1 MTPSINEKVL
11 AKALALGVASTTLL
25 VLTGPVTDPVNAP
38 KFLVLGALAMSLLG
52 IISTK
57 SLKDIWLEN
66 RALSVILIIFI
77 TSLAVSCFMS
87 DSPFTQNLYGVYGRN
102 TGFLSYFFLAVL
114 ILSSLALR
122 AHESLKLVT
131 LTFIFCGL
139 INVIYSLWVIAF
151 GDPISWNNPY
161 GSILG
166 TFGNPNFIS
175 SFLGM
180 TCAALVSMVLKSKLS
195 WGFRS
200 VYVLCTV
207 LSFYEIT
214 KTSSIQGYVVAAAGV
229 TFVVF
234 LKLRSWSNQIYAYF
248 FAGIGALVGL
258 LAVLGTFQVGPLT
271 RFIYQGTLAFRGQ
284 YWRAGINMGNSD
296 PLTGVGADSYGNY
309 YRMFRDPQAL
319 ITPGVKVVSNS
330 AHNVIFDLFSSGGYV
345 VALSYLALLICGLL
359 SIIKVIK
366 RQRKFDEVFAILA
379 CTWFT
384 YQLQS
389 IISINQLGL
398 AIWGWV
404 TTGLLIAYE
413 RITRNTENSLGAQV
427 PSRGKGKS
435 RQSINTFISPQLRAG
450 VGALIGILIAL
461 PPLNADMNWRS
472 ALDSKNATQVIESL
486 KPSYLN
492 PLDSQRLSQ
501 AVQLFAGSNLLPQA
515 HDAAIQGVKFSPD
528 YFDGWKVLYFL
539 SNSTPEEKALALEN
553 MKRLDPLNPDV
564 LVQ

>member
-1 MTPSINEKVL
+1 MSPSINEKVQAKVL
-11 AKALALGVASTTLL
+11 AIGVAVITLL

-52 IISTK
+52 IMIVKSTRNFWK
-57 SLKDIWLEN
+57 EN
-66 RALSVILIIFI
+66 RALLAILFIFV
-77 TSLAVSCFMS
+77 TGLVVASAFSH
-87 DSPFTQNLYGVYGRN
+87 SPFTQNLYGVYGRN
-102 TGFLSYFFLAVL
+102 TGLLSYFFLAVVAL
-114 ILSSLALR
+114 GSSALR
-122 AHESLKLVT
+122 AYESLRLIS
-131 LTFIFCGL
+131 LTFIFSGL
-139 INVIYSLWVIAF
+139 ANISYSAWVISF
-151 GDPISWNNPY
+151 GDPISWSNPY
-161 GSILG
+161 GAILG

-180 TCAALVSMVLKSKLS
+180 TCAALMSMTLKTQLS
-195 WGFRS
+195 WGIRTI
-200 VYVLCTV
+200 YALCAL

-214 KTSSIQGYVVAAAGV
+214 KTASVQGYVVAAAGV
-229 TFVVF
+229 TFVLF
-234 LKLRSWSNQIYAYF
+234 LKLRSWSNQMYSYF
-248 FAGIGALVGL
+248 FAGAAGIVGL

-319 ITPGVKVVSNS
+319 ITPGVKTVTNS
-330 AHNVIFDLFSSGGYV
+330 AHNVILDLFSSGGYL
-345 VALSYLALLICGLL
+345 VALSYLALIIYGLL
-359 SIIKVIK
+359 SVIKVIR

-379 CTWFT
+379 CVWFT

-413 RITRNTENSLGAQV
+413 HITRSSENVSSAQASS
-427 PSRGKGKS
+427 PGRGKS
-435 RQSINTFISPQLRAG
+435 QQSVNTLISPQLIG
-450 VGALIGILIAL
+450 GLGFLVGILIAL
-461 PPLNADMNWRS
+461 PPFNADMKWRS
-472 ALDSKNATQVIESL
+472 ALESQNANNVIASL
-486 KPSYLN
+486 QPSYLN

-501 AVQLFAGSNLLPQA
+501 AVQVFADSNLLPQA
-515 HDAAIQGVKFSPD
+515 HDAAIKGIEFSPD
-528 YFDGWKVLYFL
+528 YFDAWRVLYFL
-539 SNSTPEEKALALEN
+539 SNSTDAEKALALEN

-564 LVQ
+564 LAP

>member
-11 AKALALGVASTTLL
+11 AKVLALGVASTTLL

-52 IISTK
+52 IIFTK
-57 SLKDIWLEN
+57 SLKNIWLEN
-66 RALSVILIIFI
+66 RALSLILIIFI

-114 ILSSLALR
+114 VLGSLTLR

-139 INVIYSLWVIAF
+139 ANVVYSLWVLAF

-180 TCAALVSMVLKSKLS
+180 TCAALMSMVLKSQLN
-195 WGFRS
+195 WGIRS
-200 VYVLCTV
+200 IYLLCSV
-207 LSFYEIT
+207 LSFFEIT

-229 TFVVF
+229 AFVVF
-234 LKLRSWSNQIYAYF
+234 LKLRSWSNQVYSYC
-248 FAGIGALVGL
+248 FAGIGSLVGL
-258 LAVLGTFQVGPLT
+258 FAVLGTFQVGPLT

-296 PLTGVGADSYGNY
+296 PLTGVGTDSYGNY

-330 AHNVIFDLFSSGGYV
+330 AHNVILDLFSSGGYV
-345 VALSYLALLICGLL
+345 VALSYFALLICGLL
-359 SIIKVIK
+359 SVIKVIK
-366 RQRKFDEVFAILA
+366 RERKFDEVFAILA
-379 CTWFT
+379 CVWFT

-413 RITRNTENSLGAQV
+413 RITRSSENASSAQV
-427 PSRGKGKS
+427 SSPGRNKS
-435 RQSINTFISPQLRAG
+435 RQSVSTLISPQLRAG
-450 VGALIGILIAL
+450 LGALVGIFIAL
-461 PPLNADMNWRS
+461 PPLNADMKWRS
-472 ALDSKNATQVIESL
+472 ALDSKNANQVIESL
-486 KPSYLN
+486 QPNYLN

-515 HDAAIQGVKFSPD
+515 HDAAIQGIEFSPD
-528 YFDGWKVLYFL
+528 YFDAWKVLYFL
-539 SNSTPEEKALALEN
+539 SNSTDAEKALAFEN

-564 LVQ
+564 LAQ